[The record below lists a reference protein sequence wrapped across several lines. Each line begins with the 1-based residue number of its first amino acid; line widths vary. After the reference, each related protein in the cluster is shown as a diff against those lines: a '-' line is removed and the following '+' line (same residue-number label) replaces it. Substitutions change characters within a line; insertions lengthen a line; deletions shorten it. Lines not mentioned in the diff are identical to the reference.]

1 MSRGT
6 MSTISRS
13 REAKEDENLEK
24 PLASLFRRT
33 LVTPREHSGGGQTQ
47 F

>member
-1 MSRGT
+1 MSRGNIST
-6 MSTISRS
+6 MSKSR
-13 REAKEDENLEK
+13 KVKKDENLKK

-33 LVTPREHSGGGQTQ
+33 LVTPREHNGGGQTQ